1 MRDRERRGEVI
12 RFVCRIRSM
21 FCSYTWSPVEVVV
34 YAKLLNSSLAL
45 ADSLL
50 SSVAL
55 SWDEVD

>member
-1 MRDRERRGEVI
+1 
-12 RFVCRIRSM
+12 M

-34 YAKLLNSSLAL
+34 SAKLLNFSLAL